1 MSGGPS
7 ERRPLISYT
16 SERQEAGGT
25 KVVINDGVAVAYEVA
40 VGSVVSNTVPLE
52 ELPKVVQLVVGNTVA
67 YAVTVVREPKLF
79 VMTVG

>member
-1 MSGGPS
+1 
-7 ERRPLISYT
+7 LISYT

>member
-1 MSGGPS
+1 M
-7 ERRPLISYT
+7 PLISYT
-16 SERQEAGGT
+16 FERQEAGGT

-52 ELPKVVQLVVGNTVA
+52 DELPKVVQLVVGNTVA